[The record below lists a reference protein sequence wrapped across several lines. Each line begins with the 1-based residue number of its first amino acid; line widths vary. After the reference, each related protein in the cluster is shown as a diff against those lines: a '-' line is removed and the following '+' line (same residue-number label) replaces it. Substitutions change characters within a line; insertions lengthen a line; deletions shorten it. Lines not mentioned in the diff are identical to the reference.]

1 MKYFL
6 LYRGNPFR
14 GGAPNRPRSD
24 YRDFRGPRD
33 RYGSP
38 GREMPPAKRM
48 RQDWGDDLRANPR
61 FARKFLFLNRTC
73 LCNLIYYL
81 VFSLRSLSYACL
93 E

>member
-6 LYRGNPFR
+6 LSRGNPFR

-61 FARKFLFLNRTC
+61 FARKF
-73 LCNLIYYL
+73 
-81 VFSLRSLSYACL
+81 
-93 E
+93 